1 MTMGIRRIAV
11 TTAADG
17 TFSRT
22 VNLFG
27 TLHAVRVEKGDLS
40 TPDITITDEVR
51 SVDLLTVT
59 GLAADAFYQ
68 LSAQLQGDDGSDL
81 TGAFGPPAVLG
92 LMTVAVAGGGDT
104 KSGTITCLTER

>member
-17 TFSRT
+17 SFSQT

-27 TLHAVRVEKGDLS
+27 RLHGVRVELGDLS
-40 TPDITITDEVR
+40 TPDITITDENR
-51 SVDLLTVT
+51 SVDLLAVT

-68 LSAQLQGDDGSDL
+68 LSAQLQGDDGADL
-81 TGAFGPPAVLG
+81 TGAFGPPTVLG
-92 LMTVAVAGGGDT
+92 LMSITVAGGGNA